1 MELYDSE
8 EQQVEAIKDW
18 WKENGKAVIFGAVI
32 GLGGLFGW
40 RYYQD
45 SVVEARE
52 AASESYTSVISALD
66 TKGVD
71 AQSDIQAFIDANKD
85 AEYSVLAAMQLAKA
99 QVQAGDLAAALEQLE
114 WAKSATKDAAL
125 TPLLTYRA
133 ARIKA
138 EQGEAGFAASGSN
151 VQMINDSTYVFV
163 SGGLKSR
170 FFRSNNRGENWNEVL
185 IPYYPGEASG
195 AFSVCFANDSIGVI
209 TGGDYVQYNLQL
221 NTTYF
226 TTDGGKSWFNSEH
239 PPRGYRA
246 CVFETNGVFYA
257 CGRNGIDFSTD
268 GGVNWTAFADGTY
281 YCLDASETQLY
292 ATSKEG
298 KVFKFDLIK
307 PKHR

>member
-1 MELYDSE
+1 VELYDSE

-71 AQSDIQAFIDANKD
+71 AQSDIQAFIDANKG

-99 QVQAGDLAAALEQLE
+99 QVQSGDLAAALEQLE

-125 TPLLTYRA
+125 APLLTYRV

-138 EQGEAGFAASGSN
+138 EQGEFDAALTDLEAMTDESWKGR
-151 VQMINDSTYVFV
+151 VAE
-163 SGGLKSR
+163 L
-170 FFRSNNRGENWNEVL
+170 RGDISL
-185 IPYYPGEASG
+185 RKGDTDAAYSAYSEAQQ
-195 AFSVCFANDSIGVI
+195 AA
-209 TGGDYVQYNLQL
+209 
-221 NTTYF
+221 
-226 TTDGGKSWFNSEH
+226 
-239 PPRGYRA
+239 
-246 CVFETNGVFYA
+246 
-257 CGRNGIDFSTD
+257 
-268 GGVNWTAFADGTY
+268 
-281 YCLDASETQLY
+281 DASQTLQIKLD
-292 ATSKEG
+292 
-298 KVFKFDLIK
+298 DLAK
-307 PKHR
+307 

>member
-52 AASESYTSVISALD
+52 VASEGYTSVISALD
-66 TKGVD
+66 AKGVD

-85 AEYSVLAAMQLAKA
+85 AEYSVLASMQLAKA

-138 EQGEAGFAASGSN
+138 EQGEFDAALTDLEAMTDESWTGR
-151 VQMINDSTYVFV
+151 VAE
-163 SGGLKSR
+163 L
-170 FFRSNNRGENWNEVL
+170 RGDISL
-185 IPYYPGEASG
+185 RKGDTDAAYSAYSEAQQ
-195 AFSVCFANDSIGVI
+195 AA
-209 TGGDYVQYNLQL
+209 
-221 NTTYF
+221 
-226 TTDGGKSWFNSEH
+226 
-239 PPRGYRA
+239 
-246 CVFETNGVFYA
+246 
-257 CGRNGIDFSTD
+257 
-268 GGVNWTAFADGTY
+268 
-281 YCLDASETQLY
+281 DASQTLQIKLD
-292 ATSKEG
+292 
-298 KVFKFDLIK
+298 DLAK
-307 PKHR
+307 

>member
-71 AQSDIQAFIDANKD
+71 AQSDIQAFIDVNKD

-125 TPLLTYRA
+125 APLLTYRV

-138 EQGEAGFAASGSN
+138 EQGEFDAALTDLEAMTDESWKGR
-151 VQMINDSTYVFV
+151 VAE
-163 SGGLKSR
+163 L
-170 FFRSNNRGENWNEVL
+170 RGDISL
-185 IPYYPGEASG
+185 RKGDTDAAYSAYSEAQQ
-195 AFSVCFANDSIGVI
+195 AA
-209 TGGDYVQYNLQL
+209 
-221 NTTYF
+221 
-226 TTDGGKSWFNSEH
+226 
-239 PPRGYRA
+239 
-246 CVFETNGVFYA
+246 
-257 CGRNGIDFSTD
+257 
-268 GGVNWTAFADGTY
+268 
-281 YCLDASETQLY
+281 DASQTLQIKLD
-292 ATSKEG
+292 
-298 KVFKFDLIK
+298 DLAK
-307 PKHR
+307 